1 MKEKLNTSKD
11 YRIEFQDE
19 NQNELWISIVTAID
33 LQDATNYANK
43 LMAGIS
49 HNDLTTFIITE
60 I

>member
-1 MKEKLNTSKD
+1 MKNTTKD

-19 NQNELWISIVTAID
+19 NQNELWTSIVTAID
-33 LQDATNYANK
+33 LQDANDYAHK
-43 LMAGIS
+43 LMAGTS

>member
-1 MKEKLNTSKD
+1 MKNTTKD

-49 HNDLTTFIITE
+49 HSDLTTFIITE

>member
-1 MKEKLNTSKD
+1 MKNTTKD

-33 LQDATNYANK
+33 LQDATNYATK

>member
-1 MKEKLNTSKD
+1 MKNTSKD

-19 NQNELWISIVTAID
+19 NQNELWTSIVTAVD
-33 LQDATNYANK
+33 LKDATDYAHK

>member
-1 MKEKLNTSKD
+1 MKNLNTSKD

-19 NQNELWISIVTAID
+19 NQNELWISIVTAVD